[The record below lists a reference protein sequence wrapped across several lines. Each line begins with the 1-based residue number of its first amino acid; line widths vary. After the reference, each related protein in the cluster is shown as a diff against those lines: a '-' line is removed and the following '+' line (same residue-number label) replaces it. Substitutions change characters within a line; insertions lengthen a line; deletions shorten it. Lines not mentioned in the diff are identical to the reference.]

1 MNLTDEPYQYLY
13 TEGEQVH
20 LLNLESF
27 EEIEMTVSQC
37 EGSVNMLEGMY
48 IYIYL
53 WVYVVHSNASSFFFT
68 CRFYARVSEFPY
80 YS

>member
-37 EGSVNMLEGMY
+37 EGSVNMLEGMC
-48 IYIYL
+48 IHIYL
-53 WVYVVHSNASSFFFT
+53 WVYVVHSNASFFT
-68 CRFYARVSEFPY
+68 CRFYACISEFPY